1 MADGRKVFSDSV
13 TPLPAVDGVTPHG
26 LMVAAAKPENNKE
39 TMKVVFSLAIPADA
53 QARLQQ
59 MVADGKVAS
68 PKDIAK
74 NFSADPADAKAL
86 ASWLKSEGFQVDKIS
101 ADRTSLYAHGTVDQ
115 IQKSLNV
122 NMVRVTKD
130 GITYT
135 AAQNA
140 PSLPADVGKSVSA
153 IVGLQ
158 PFRRAHKQFRICTP
172 QSGVTAPLR
181 HTKRPAAK
189 KTTKAGGKAKK
200 GNAAASAATASVQ
213 DGYLVSEILKAY
225 NANGLSVTGKGQTIA
240 ILIDTFPA
248 TADLTAF
255 WKLNGL
261 KTTIK
266 QIEMINVNGVS
277 MPPQEGE
284 ETLDAQW
291 TSGIAP
297 GAKIR
302 IYASGTLS
310 FADLD
315 SALDRIITDLATE
328 PGMRQLSISLGLGE
342 TFMAPDEIKAQSQK
356 FLRLAA
362 SGVNVFV
369 ASGDAGSNPDVTGHS
384 SGGPTQVE
392 YEASD
397 INVIAVGGTTL
408 NLAPDGS
415 VDSESGWVGSGGG
428 RSGLFNRQPWQTGT
442 GRAFRH
448 RTPGAG
454 RQPRRRSE
462 YRSLRD
468 PAWRPAADRRNELEY
483 AGVGRVLRPDQRSA
497 GQRQQAGAHL
507 PASADLQIVGQ
518 RQFPRCHRWQQRR
531 VQCRPRLR
539 HGDRPRRAQREA
551 AGDDARITQRLSGIE
566 SIAARREPGSCRR
579 PLPA

>member
-1 MADGRKVFSDSV
+1 MADGRKVFSNSV
-13 TPLPAVDGVTPHG
+13 TPLPAAEGPTHLG

-39 TMKVVFSLAIPADA
+39 QMKVVFSLAIPADA
-53 QARLQQ
+53 QAKLQQ
-59 MVADGKVAS
+59 MVAEGKVAS
-68 PKDIAK
+68 PQDIAK

-86 ASWLKSEGFQVDKIS
+86 SSWLKSEGFKVDKIS
-101 ADRTSLYAHGTVDQ
+101 GDRTSLYAHGTVEQ

-140 PSLPADVGKSVSA
+140 PSLPADVGKNVSA

-181 HTKRPAAK
+181 HTKPAAAK
-189 KTTKAGGKAKK
+189 KTMATGRRAK
-200 GNAAASAATASVQ
+200 AAAPAAAVAVH
-213 DGYLVSEILKAY
+213 DGYLVSQILKAY
-225 NANGLSVTGKGQTIA
+225 NADGLSVTGKGQTIA

-248 TADLTAF
+248 VADLKAF
-255 WKLNGL
+255 WQLNGL
-261 KTTIK
+261 RTTIR

-277 MPPQEGE
+277 LPPQEGE

-297 GAKIR
+297 GAKIK

-315 SALDRIITDLATE
+315 SALDRIITDLGSE

-342 TFMAPDEIKAQSQK
+342 TFMAPDEINAQSQK

-392 YEASD
+392 YEAAD

-415 VDSESGWVGSGGG
+415 VDSETAWVGSGGG
-428 RSGLFNRQPWQTGT
+428 RSGVFTRQPWQQG
-442 GRAFRH
+442 
-448 RTPGAG
+448 PG
-454 RQPRRRSE
+454 
-462 YRSLRD
+462 
-468 PAWRPAADRRNELEY
+468 
-483 AGVGRVLRPDQRSA
+483 V
-497 GQRQQAGAHL
+497 
-507 PASADLQIVGQ
+507 
-518 RQFPRCHRWQQRR
+518 
-531 VQCRPRLR
+531 
-539 HGDRPRRAQREA
+539 
-551 AGDDARITQRLSGIE
+551 
-566 SIAARREPGSCRR
+566 
-579 PLPA
+579 